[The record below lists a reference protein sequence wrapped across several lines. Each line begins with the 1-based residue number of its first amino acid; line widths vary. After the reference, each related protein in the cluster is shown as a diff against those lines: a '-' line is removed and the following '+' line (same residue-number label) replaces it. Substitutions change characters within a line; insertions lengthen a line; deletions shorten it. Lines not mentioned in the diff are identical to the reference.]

1 MPTIANFRPISGER
15 TVSDEPRGSPLPVG
29 RPPRNE
35 AKETVMS
42 QTVMSRPVTY
52 VVPELLDRCDRCGA
66 KALLSLV
73 LGDGGELAFCGHH
86 GNRFAEQI
94 LTVAD
99 RVAVESGFA
108 WRGAGAAFD
117 LG

>member
-1 MPTIANFRPISGER
+1 
-15 TVSDEPRGSPLPVG
+15 
-29 RPPRNE
+29 
-35 AKETVMS
+35 MS

-52 VVPELLDRCDRCGA
+52 VVPELLERCDSCGA
-66 KALLSLV
+66 AARLSLV

-86 GNRFAEQI
+86 GNRFAEHI

-108 WRGAGAAFD
+108 WRGTGATFD